1 MSTSRAEKV
10 ATHDDEKTKRH
21 QKGGEE
27 RGRTHARSRRW
38 EDRLNLLREGGRWGV
53 GVGVRKR

>member
-38 EDRLNLLREGGRWGV
+38 EDRLNLLEKEGGGGLGWG
-53 GVGVRKR
+53 